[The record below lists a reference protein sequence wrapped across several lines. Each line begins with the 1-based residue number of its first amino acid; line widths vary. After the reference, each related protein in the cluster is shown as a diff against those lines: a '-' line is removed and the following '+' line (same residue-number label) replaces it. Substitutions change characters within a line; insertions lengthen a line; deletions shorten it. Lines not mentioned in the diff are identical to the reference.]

1 MLSRLRRHLREHRLR
16 FRLLLYI
23 LAVSSVFTLLGTGI
37 QLYWELRTE
46 IRSLNDLLQQIEESH
61 LQGLIASQ
69 WLLDDHQTRA
79 QLNGILGLKEVLFV
93 ELRTAD
99 GTAPLAFGSRGTEH
113 FTERTYSLV
122 REHRRQ
128 DVDLGTLTV
137 VVSTEGIYQRL
148 RDKILIILG
157 IQAIKTFATS
167 TFILFVVQAL
177 VTRPLLSLGAH
188 ARRLSLNQ
196 LDEPLVLERSLHHR
210 EDELDRLAE
219 DLEEMRRR
227 LALDLAVL
235 RSAEEEKQQLI
246 ADLEEKNAEMARFNY
261 TISHDLKNPLVTIK
275 NFLGLMQRDLEAGR
289 IERLEQDIAHMDR
302 AASRLRRLLDELFEL
317 SRIGMQSLRF
327 ERVSLVDLIE
337 ETLRFLAPILDK
349 RSARVRVAED
359 FPEVEGDID
368 RLQEVLRHLLE
379 NAVSHH
385 PPGSPPEVELGWQRQ
400 PGELVIFVRDRGLG
414 IEPRFHH
421 KIFEIFERLNP
432 ESSEGTG
439 IGLTLVKRI
448 VETHGGRIWVE
459 SEGLG
464 RGSTFFFTLPVESST
479 PTRDS

>member
-1 MLSRLRRHLREHRLR
+1 MLARLRRHLREHRLR

-23 LAVSSVFTLLGTGI
+23 LAVSSVFTLIGTGI
-37 QLYWELRTE
+37 QLYWEFRTE

-61 LQGLIASQ
+61 LEGLVASQ
-69 WLLDDHQTRA
+69 WLLDEHQTRA

-93 ELRTAD
+93 ELQPAD
-99 GTAPLAFGSRGTEH
+99 GTETLALGSRSTEH
-113 FTERTYSLV
+113 FTERSYSLV
-122 REHRRQ
+122 REHRSQ
-128 DVDLGTLTV
+128 NVDLGTLTV
-137 VVSTEGIYQRL
+137 MVSTEGIYQRL

-196 LDEPLVLERSLHHR
+196 LDEPLELERGRHHR

-219 DLEEMRRR
+219 DLEEMRKR
-227 LALDLAVL
+227 LASDLAIL
-235 RSAEEEKQQLI
+235 RSAEEEKRRLI

-275 NFLGLMQRDLEAGR
+275 NFLGLMQRDLETGR
-289 IERLEQDIAHMDR
+289 LERLEQDIAHMDR

-327 ERVSLVDLIE
+327 ERVNLVELIE
-337 ETLRFLAPILDK
+337 ETLRSLEPLVEERA
-349 RSARVRVAED
+349 ARVRVAEA

-368 RLQEVLRHLLE
+368 RLREVLRHLLE

-385 PPGSPPEVELGWQRQ
+385 PPGTPPDVELGWQRQ

-414 IEPRFHH
+414 IEPRFHE
-421 KIFEIFERLNP
+421 KIFEIFERLDP
-432 ESSEGTG
+432 ESSDGTG
-439 IGLTLVKRI
+439 IGLTLVQRI

-459 SEGLG
+459 SEGRG
-464 RGSTFFFTLPVESST
+464 QGSTFYFTLPAESSA
-479 PTRDS
+479 PT